1 MDREKFAR
9 KSSKSRGN
17 PGTQS
22 TLVWLTSSSQLSLDF
37 YTLGQEQIFGPLIQ
51 FWSKMAKMWVFW
63 IFLMSLKMV
72 KNLDLNL
79 LTKVEFCP
87 SVYWAREKKMNCIE
101 NPSSLRDWQEK
112 RRWNFLSSDVPS
124 SISLLRVFLVLKYSQ
139 KPENSK
145 KPFTK
150 ILNFLPRILLI
161 YEVTSLHF
169 RTPMKMMHLT
179 K

>member
-37 YTLGQEQIFGPLIQ
+37 YTLGQKQIFGPLIQ
-51 FWSKMAKMWVFW
+51 YWSKIAQMAKMW
-63 IFLMSLKMV
+63 IILI
-72 KNLDLNL
+72 KNLDFSTKLNL

-112 RRWNFLSSDVPS
+112 RRWNFLSDVPS

-150 ILNFLPRILLI
+150 ILNFLPRIFLI